1 MSNSKMAQHSAIH
14 TMAGQWKVVG
24 DRIVPC
30 SMTLNDPTPGYKV
43 MPFFDAE
50 YFRNSRRC
58 IHSFNGI
65 LIGIYTRPTQGCHFE

>member
-1 MSNSKMAQHSAIH
+1 
-14 TMAGQWKVVG
+14 MAGQWKVVG

-58 IHSFNGI
+58 TRSFNGI
-65 LIGIYTRPTQGCHFE
+65 L